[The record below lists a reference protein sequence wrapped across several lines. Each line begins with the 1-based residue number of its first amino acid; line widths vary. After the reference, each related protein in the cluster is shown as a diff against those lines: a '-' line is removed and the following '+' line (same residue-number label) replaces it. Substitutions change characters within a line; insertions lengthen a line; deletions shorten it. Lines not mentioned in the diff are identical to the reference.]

1 MSFERR
7 TPPAWTIHPGEIL
20 EQEFLKPL
28 GLSGYAL
35 AKAIYVAPQMINEI
49 VLQKRGISPEN
60 ALRLSRFFSTTPEF
74 WMNLQNSYELA
85 MARKTLKKKIGKIR
99 PQSVA

>member
-7 TPPAWTIHPGEIL
+7 SPPAWIIHPGEIL
-20 EQEFLKPL
+20 EEEFLKPL
-28 GLSGYAL
+28 RLSGYGL
-35 AKAIYVAPQMINEI
+35 AKAIHVAPQVINDI

-74 WMNLQNSYELA
+74 WMNLQNSYELG
-85 MARKTLKKKIGKIR
+85 MARKVLKKKIGKIR
-99 PQSVA
+99 PRSVA

>member
-1 MSFERR
+1 MAFERR

-20 EQEFLKPL
+20 AEEFLKPMRM
-28 GLSGYAL
+28 SGYAL
-35 AKAIYVAPQMINEI
+35 AKKLHVAPQVINDI

-60 ALRLSRFFSTTPEF
+60 ALRFARFFSTTPEF

-85 MARKTLKKKIGKIR
+85 LARKTLKKKIEKIR
-99 PQSVA
+99 PASAA

>member
-20 EQEFLKPL
+20 EEEFLKPL
-28 GLSGYAL
+28 AMSGYRL
-35 AKAIYVAPQMINEI
+35 AKELHVAPQVINDI

-74 WMNLQNSYELA
+74 WMNLQNSYELTL
-85 MARKTLKKKIGKIR
+85 ARKTLKKKIDRIR
-99 PQSVA
+99 PRPAA